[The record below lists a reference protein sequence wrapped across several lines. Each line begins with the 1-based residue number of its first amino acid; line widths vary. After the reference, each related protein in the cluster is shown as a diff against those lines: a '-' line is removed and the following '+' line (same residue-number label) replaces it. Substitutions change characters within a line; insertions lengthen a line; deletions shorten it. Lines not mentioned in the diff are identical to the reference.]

1 MTCSRAIL
9 EELFN
14 EEEMMVLHRV
24 DLEMYM
30 SDRVQEQAERRYEA
44 VAREIIMIED
54 EDDTM
59 ADPHV
64 STEATP
70 VATQGGKMCR
80 YIILGL
86 AGNVYK

>member
-30 SDRVQEQAERRYEA
+30 SDRVQEQAERR
-44 VAREIIMIED
+44 
-54 EDDTM
+54 
-59 ADPHV
+59 
-64 STEATP
+64 
-70 VATQGGKMCR
+70 
-80 YIILGL
+80 
-86 AGNVYK
+86 